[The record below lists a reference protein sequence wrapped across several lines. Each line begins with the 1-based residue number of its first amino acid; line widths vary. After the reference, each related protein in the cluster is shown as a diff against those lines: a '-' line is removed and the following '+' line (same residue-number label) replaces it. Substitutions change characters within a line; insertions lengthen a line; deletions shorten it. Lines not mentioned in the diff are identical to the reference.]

1 MDFKKKKVDVA
12 IFALLIVALISALLI
27 LGKDKIFTSAV
38 DNNVHLEDESNVV
51 SEEETEKASDN
62 SEELEKL
69 LNIKN
74 NSLMMLVNRNNT
86 LSSDYVP
93 EELVLSEIDFVSYI
107 ETRYLAKSTAE
118 AAKAMFEAAKED
130 GITLLGA
137 SLYWS
142 YEVQESLYNSRV
154 VNEGQEEA
162 DRYTAKPGQSEHQT
176 GLALDILSEDYQDMD
191 DNFDSTEAYAW
202 LKENCYKYGFILRY
216 QKGKEDITGYNYEPW
231 HFRYIGDVDIAKDIM
246 ERGICFEE
254 FIDEVNS
261 KIEELQGMD
270 N

>member
-1 MDFKKKKVDVA
+1 MDFKKKKVDGA
-12 IFALLIVALISALLI
+12 IFVLLIIILISTVLI
-27 LGKDKIFTSAV
+27 LGKNKIFTSGT

-51 SEEETEKASDN
+51 SEEETEETLDT

-69 LNIKN
+69 LSIKN
-74 NSLMMLVNRNNT
+74 DSLMMIVNRNNT

-118 AAKAMFEAAKED
+118 AAKAMFEAAKEE
-130 GITLLGA
+130 GIILLGA
-137 SLYWS
+137 SGYRS
-142 YEVQESLYNSRV
+142 YEVQEILYNSRV
-154 VNEGQEEA
+154 ENEGQEEA

-202 LKENCYKYGFILRY
+202 LKDNCYKYGFILRY
-216 QKGKEDITGYNYEPW
+216 PPGKEDITGFLYEPW
-231 HFRYIGDVDIAKDIM
+231 HYRYIGNSEVAKDIM
-246 ERGICFEE
+246 DKNLTFEQY
-254 FIDEVNS
+254 
-261 KIEELQGMD
+261 IEELNIKIQELS
-270 N
+270 

>member
-1 MDFKKKKVDVA
+1 MDFKKKKKDGV
-12 IFALLIVALISALLI
+12 IFALLIVIVISGALI
-27 LGKDKIFTSAV
+27 LGRDKIFTSEA
-38 DNNVHLEDESNVV
+38 DNNIHLEDESNVV
-51 SEEETEKASDN
+51 TEGETEKASDN
-62 SEELEKL
+62 NEELEKL

-86 LSSDYVP
+86 LSSD
-93 EELVLSEIDFVSYI
+93 ELVLSEIDFVSYI

-137 SLYWS
+137 SGYRS

-202 LKENCYKYGFILRY
+202 LKENCY
-216 QKGKEDITGYNYEPW
+216 
-231 HFRYIGDVDIAKDIM
+231 
-246 ERGICFEE
+246 
-254 FIDEVNS
+254 
-261 KIEELQGMD
+261 
-270 N
+270 

>member
-1 MDFKKKKVDVA
+1 MDFKKKKKDGV
-12 IFALLIVALISALLI
+12 IFALLIVIVISGALI
-27 LGKDKIFTSAV
+27 LGRDKIFTSDV
-38 DNNVHLEDESNVV
+38 DNNIHLEDESNIVT
-51 SEEETEKASDN
+51 EGETEKASDN
-62 SEELEKL
+62 NEELEKL

-93 EELVLSEIDFVSYI
+93 DELVLSEIDFVSYI

-137 SLYWS
+137 SGYRS

-216 QKGKEDITGYNYEPW
+216 MKGKENITGFLYEPW
-231 HFRYIGDVDIAKDIM
+231 HYRYIGNSEVAKEIM
-246 ERGICFEE
+246 DRNLTFEQY
-254 FIDEVNS
+254 
-261 KIEELQGMD
+261 IEELDAKIQELS
-270 N
+270 

>member
-51 SEEETEKASDN
+51 SEEETEETLDT

-69 LNIKN
+69 LSIKN
-74 NSLMMLVNRNNT
+74 DSLMMIVNRNNT

-118 AAKAMFEAAKED
+118 AAKAMFEAAKEE
-130 GITLLGA
+130 GIILLGA
-137 SLYWS
+137 SGYRS
-142 YEVQESLYNSRV
+142 YEVQEILYNSRV
-154 VNEGQEEA
+154 ENEGQEEA

-216 QKGKEDITGYNYEPW
+216 PEGKEDITGFLYEPW
-231 HFRYIGDVDIAKDIM
+231 HYRYIGNNEVAKDIM
-246 ERGICFEE
+246 DRNLTFEQY
-254 FIDEVNS
+254 
-261 KIEELQGMD
+261 IEEHV
-270 N
+270 

>member
-51 SEEETEKASDN
+51 SEEETEETLDT

-69 LNIKN
+69 LSIKN
-74 NSLMMLVNRNNT
+74 DSLMMIVNRNNT

-118 AAKAMFEAAKED
+118 AAKAMFEAAKEE
-130 GITLLGA
+130 GIILLGA
-137 SLYWS
+137 SGYRS
-142 YEVQESLYNSRV
+142 YEVQEILYNSRV
-154 VNEGQEEA
+154 ENEGQEEA

-216 QKGKEDITGYNYEPW
+216 PEGKEDITGFLYEPW
-231 HFRYIGDVDIAKDIM
+231 HYRYIGNNEVAKDIM
-246 ERGICFEE
+246 DRNLTFEQY
-254 FIDEVNS
+254 
-261 KIEELQGMD
+261 IEELDIKIQELS
-270 N
+270 